1 MDIRVVRS
9 LVGGTLEAPSSK
21 SMTHRALI
29 CSALAKGES
38 VIRSP
43 LISDDTLATRWILEF
58 LGAEVSGND
67 EEWKVKG
74 GSLKEPYAEL
84 DCGESGTTIRF
95 MTAVCSLVDGVC
107 KLTGGQSLSR
117 RPMEPL
123 VDGLKQLGVNI
134 DSKGGL
140 PPIIVKGRGR
150 IRGGEAAI
158 RGDISSQF
166 VSALLLVAPLA
177 DRNTVIKITTQLE
190 SKPYVSMTMDTQRLY
205 GVEVEASE
213 DMTEFKIARQSYV
226 PVDLTVE
233 GDWSSAA
240 FLLAAGALTGDVTL
254 GNLNM
259 DSEQADKAILDIL
272 KSMGAIVECR
282 GSSINVREAKLRSV
296 SMDILDCPDLFP
308 VVTSLCTMASGTSTL
323 TGIRR
328 LQFKESD
335 RIAAMAE
342 GLKRMGVRTTLDGD
356 TFTIEG
362 GKPKGSTISPH
373 HDHRIAMAFT
383 VLGLVADGETTITN
397 AECVS
402 KSYPGFWD
410 DMESIGAEIRSLGE

>member
-1 MDIRVVRS
+1 MDVRVVRS
-9 LVGGTLEAPSSK
+9 LVGGTLEPPSSK

-43 LISDDTLATRWILEF
+43 LISDDTLATRWILEL
-58 LGAEVSGND
+58 LGAEVSGSD
-67 EEWKVKG
+67 EEWKVRG
-74 GSLKEPYAEL
+74 GALKEPYAEL

-107 KLTGGQSLSR
+107 KLTGGRSLSR

-123 VDGLKQLGVNI
+123 VDGLRQLGVKI

-140 PPIIVKGRGR
+140 PPITVKGRGR

-166 VSALLLVAPLA
+166 VSALLLVAPRA
-177 DRNTVIKITTQLE
+177 DRKTVIKITTQLE
-190 SKPYVSMTMDTQRLY
+190 SKPYISMTMDTQRLY

-213 DMTEFKIARQSYV
+213 DMMEYKIARQSYS
-226 PVDLTVE
+226 PAELTVE

-240 FLLAAGALTGDVTL
+240 FLLAAGALAGGVTL
-254 GNLNM
+254 GNLNLE
-259 DSEQADKAILDIL
+259 SEQADTAILDIL

-282 GSSINVREAKLRSV
+282 DSSINVKEATLRGV
-296 SMDILDCPDLFP
+296 SMDISDCPDLFP
-308 VVTSLCTMASGTSTL
+308 VITSLCATASGTSTL

-328 LQFKESD
+328 RQFKESD
-335 RIAAMAE
+335 RIASMAE
-342 GLKRMGVRTTLDGD
+342 GLKRMGVKTTLDGD

-362 GKPKGSTISPH
+362 GMPKGATISPH
-373 HDHRIAMAFT
+373 QDHRIAMAFT
-383 VLGLVADGETTITN
+383 VLGRVADGETGIMD

-410 DMESIGAEIRSLGE
+410 DMESIGAEIRGMGE